1 MTPAATPAH
10 AGFAGRVGWGV
21 ADQVVSSGT
30 NYAVNVV
37 VLRSLGVEAFGAFSL
52 GFFLYLF
59 AISVARAYP
68 MEPLAM
74 RYPLRAEAAWRS
86 GASAALGTALA
97 GGLFLGIAS
106 LAVGIVIGGLIG
118 GVLISL
124 GLTMPGLVLQDAI
137 RMAFVS
143 RGRAARAL
151 VNDLVWGILL
161 VPALG
166 IAILAGDE
174 VGAITLAWG
183 VAATLAGIF
192 GLWQLRILPRPMA
205 ARRWWREHHDVGPRF
220 LAEASLRTIFLQLAM
235 VGVGAIAG
243 IAAVGYI
250 RGGQLLMAPI
260 QIVFFGLTS
269 VLIPEGV
276 RALERGIGVLTRL
289 AVAVSIGQIVLAAG
303 WAVTIVVGFTV
314 IGPLI
319 LGQDWRS
326 FQPFVAAAIG
336 TQVGIVATSGPQM
349 LLRALSDARRS
360 LGATFLT
367 AIATLLLPITFALG
381 GATMAAW
388 GFAIAAIIGAV
399 AWWSSA
405 RRSISAWRGTGAPTR
420 TPPAES

>member
-1 MTPAATPAH
+1 MKPSTDPAQT
-10 AGFAGRVGWGV
+10 GIAGRVGWGV

-30 NYAVNVV
+30 NYAVSVV

-74 RYPLRAEAAWRS
+74 RYPLRSEEAWRS

-97 GGLFLGIAS
+97 GGVLVGIAS
-106 LAVGIVIGGLIG
+106 LTIGLVVGGLVG
-118 GVLISL
+118 EVLISL

-137 RMAFVS
+137 RMTFFS
-143 RGRAARAL
+143 RGRAERAL
-151 VNDLVWGILL
+151 VNDLVWGVLL

-166 IAILAGDE
+166 IAILAGDQ
-174 VGAITLAWG
+174 VGAIAFAWG
-183 VAATLAGIF
+183 LAATAAGIF
-192 GLWQLRILPRPMA
+192 GLWQLRLLPRPA
-205 ARRWWREHHDVGPRF
+205 ATRRWWREHRDVGPRF

-276 RALERGIGVLTRL
+276 RALERGIGALTRL
-289 AVAVSIGQIVLAAG
+289 AVAVSVGQVALAAG
-303 WAVTIVVGFTV
+303 WAVAIILGFTI
-314 IGPLI
+314 IGPLV

-326 FQPFVAAAIG
+326 FHPFVAAAVTI
-336 TQVGIVATSGPQM
+336 QVGTVAMSGPQM

-360 LGATFLT
+360 LGATVVT

-381 GATMAAW
+381 GATLAAW

-405 RRSISAWRGTGAPTR
+405 RQSIIAWRGAHAPAK
-420 TPPAES
+420 TPPAAS